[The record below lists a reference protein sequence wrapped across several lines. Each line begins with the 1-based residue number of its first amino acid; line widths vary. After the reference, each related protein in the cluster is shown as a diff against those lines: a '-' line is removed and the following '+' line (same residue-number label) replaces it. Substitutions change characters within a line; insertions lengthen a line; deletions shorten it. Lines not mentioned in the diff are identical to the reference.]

1 MSQHKF
7 ASNVVEKCVEY
18 GSKTERGIIIEE
30 ILGSKN
36 PDKLVYVFFI
46 IYFHLLLVSSIIYL
60 LFTVPI
66 YLP

>member
-18 GSKTERGIIIEE
+18 GSKSERGIIIEE

-36 PDKLVYVFFI
+36 PDKLVYVFF
-46 IYFHLLLVSSIIYL
+46 L
-60 LFTVPI
+60 LFLFIVWI
-66 YLP
+66 LIVIIRH